1 MTKRPLVLL
10 SLILLL
16 IISLTSVG
24 AEPIPPFKPY
34 HEKPLNGIL
43 YPRIGMPALL
53 VNDTEFTVWVDQ
65 SLGKPSKVTLTSIFQ
80 PTIELKIIDS
90 GFSSNVNAYYVTVVG
105 NAPPGLYNLTVEADG
120 KRYVEPNAVA
130 FYDSYRPLKVVHWTD
145 THFGVRNLP
154 KHSMN
159 SLLFLSAIGTFNSLD
174 IDLILHTGDVVDAIV
189 SKDEEEPFRKA
200 YEELITLRVPI
211 IMVEGNND
219 YTAIEKKAYYWEKY
233 FAPLS
238 GYVKYGDL
246 TFFCVDSD
254 TGKIF
259 GDQFG
264 VLDRAE
270 GRAGIGLTHYPFKDN
285 DIRIWIYSENGT
297 LHRLDYNET
306 VDYLLNFSR
315 RHGIKLWLVGH
326 WHSDNSW
333 KYGDVE
339 VLLTDAG
346 QYDHGTSYGGTAED
360 YGHYRLLEISSKSYS
375 YDKTTTLWKYNITF
389 LRVPDASSPSI
400 ALYVA
405 GTEAKTVEIP
415 IVLSKFSENPGLE
428 GAKLIEVRELA
439 GGKGFYKLRVD
450 VQPGQRK
457 LIILQAEPD
466 TEPPTLKV
474 EEIERSDRLVLFYRA
489 YDSGTGVKEVKAYVS
504 EDNKTW
510 NPLKPVIETGWPTYE
525 MPLNKSF
532 YYRIEAYDAVGNK
545 AVKYG
550 YHRVK
555 AETET
560 PAKPTEIAM
569 PSLEIIIVL
578 IVIIVIIAALLI
590 LRRRS

>member
-1 MTKRPLVLL
+1 MIKRPLALL
-10 SLILLL
+10 SLLLL
-16 IISLTSVG
+16 MIPLTSIR

-53 VNDTEFTVWVDQ
+53 VNGTEFTVWIDR

-80 PTIELKIIDS
+80 PTIELRMIDS
-90 GFSSNVNAYYVTVVG
+90 GFSSSADAYYATVVG
-105 NAPPGLYNLTVEADG
+105 NAPPGLYNLTIEVNGE
-120 KRYVEPNAVA
+120 KYVEPNAVA

-174 IDLILHTGDVVDAIV
+174 IDLVLHTGDVIDAIV

-219 YTAIEKKAYYWEKY
+219 YTAMEKKAYYWEKY

-238 GYVKYGDL
+238 GYVKYEDL
-246 TFFCVDSD
+246 IFFCVDSD

-259 GDQFG
+259 GDQFNI
-264 VLDRAE
+264 LDKAE
-270 GRAGIGLTHYPFKDN
+270 GRAGIGLMHYPFKDN

-297 LHRLDYNET
+297 LQRLDYNET
-306 VDYLLNFSR
+306 VDYLLNFSKK
-315 RHGIKLWLVGH
+315 HNIKLWLVGH

-333 KYGDVE
+333 RYGDVE

-346 QYDHGTSYGGTAED
+346 QYDHGTSYGGTAGD
-360 YGHYRLLEISSKSYS
+360 YGHYRLLEISSNSYN
-375 YDKTTTLWKYNITF
+375 YDKTTTLWKYNVTF

-415 IVLSKFSENPGLE
+415 IVLSKFSKSPSLE
-428 GAKLIEVRELA
+428 GAKLIEARELA
-439 GGKGFYKLRVD
+439 EGRGFYKLRLD

-457 LIILQAEPD
+457 LVVLQAEPD
-466 TEPPTLKV
+466 KEPPTLRV
-474 EEIERSDRLVLFYRA
+474 EEIERSDKLILFYRA
-489 YDSGTGVKEVKAYVS
+489 YDSGTGVKEVKAYIS
-504 EDNKTW
+504 EDNETW
-510 NPLKPVIETGWPTYE
+510 NPLKPVMETGWPTYE
-525 MPLNKSF
+525 MPLNESF

-550 YHRVK
+550 YYGVK
-555 AETET
+555 TETES
-560 PAKPTEIAM
+560 PAKPSEITL
-569 PSLEIIIVL
+569 PLLEIVMAL
-578 IVIIVIIAALLI
+578 ILLFVVIIAAMLI

>member
-1 MTKRPLVLL
+1 
-10 SLILLL
+10 
-16 IISLTSVG
+16 
-24 AEPIPPFKPY
+24 
-34 HEKPLNGIL
+34 
-43 YPRIGMPALL
+43 
-53 VNDTEFTVWVDQ
+53 
-65 SLGKPSKVTLTSIFQ
+65 
-80 PTIELKIIDS
+80 
-90 GFSSNVNAYYVTVVG
+90 
-105 NAPPGLYNLTVEADG
+105 
-120 KRYVEPNAVA
+120 
-130 FYDSYRPLKVVHWTD
+130 
-145 THFGVRNLP
+145 
-154 KHSMN
+154 
-159 SLLFLSAIGTFNSLD
+159 
-174 IDLILHTGDVVDAIV
+174 
-189 SKDEEEPFRKA
+189 
-200 YEELITLRVPI
+200 
-211 IMVEGNND
+211 
-219 YTAIEKKAYYWEKY
+219 
-233 FAPLS
+233 
-238 GYVKYGDL
+238 
-246 TFFCVDSD
+246 
-254 TGKIF
+254 
-259 GDQFG
+259 
-264 VLDRAE
+264 
-270 GRAGIGLTHYPFKDN
+270 
-285 DIRIWIYSENGT
+285 
-297 LHRLDYNET
+297 
-306 VDYLLNFSR
+306 
-315 RHGIKLWLVGH
+315 
-326 WHSDNSW
+326 
-333 KYGDVE
+333 
-339 VLLTDAG
+339 
-346 QYDHGTSYGGTAED
+346 
-360 YGHYRLLEISSKSYS
+360 KSYS

-510 NPLKPVIETGWPTYE
+510 NLLKPVIETGWPTYE

-578 IVIIVIIAALLI
+578 IVIIVVIIAALLI